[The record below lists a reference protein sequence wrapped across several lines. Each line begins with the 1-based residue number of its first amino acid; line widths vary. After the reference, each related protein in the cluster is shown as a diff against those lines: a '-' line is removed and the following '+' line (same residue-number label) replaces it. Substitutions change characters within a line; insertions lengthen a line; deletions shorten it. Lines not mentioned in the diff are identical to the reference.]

1 MSIQI
6 AIPSPL
12 RRFTA
17 EDSLVEVQAE
27 TVDQVLDKLDEQYPG
42 FRSRLCEDS
51 GKLRRFFNIYLD
63 GEDVRFLDNL
73 TTEVKPGSDVSIIP
87 AIAGG

>member
-6 AIPSPL
+6 TIPGPL

-17 EDSLVEVQAE
+17 EDALVEVQAS
-27 TVDQVLDKLDEQYPG
+27 TVHEILNELDEKYPG
-42 FRSRLCEDS
+42 FRARLCEDN
-51 GKLRRFFNIYLD
+51 GDLRRFFNIYVD

-73 TTEVKPGSDVSIIP
+73 TTPVKSGSEVSIIP
-87 AIAGG
+87 AISGG